1 MHKHFAEDKHCREI
15 PSNDRVWMFLSRL
28 TLTFAFLD
36 LQNISLFPLSVVS
49 PGRIISSLIPQELH
63 MINFL
68 SKGYNDPLY
77 GRGSFYIRISKS
89 FSLCILYQSIVYQE
103 LDIFTSILSDTNVG
117 TSNLLTSVPHYS
129 KSAEERKLPLRPG
142 VAEETSKRPFWK
154 EALW

>member
-49 PGRIISSLIPQELH
+49 PGRIISSLIPQESH

-77 GRGSFYIRISKS
+77 GRGSFYIRIVSLS
-89 FSLCILYQSIVYQE
+89 LFASCINQLFIRSWIFSHLFSLTQTLGPAICSLVCHITQSQQ
-103 LDIFTSILSDTNVG
+103 
-117 TSNLLTSVPHYS
+117 
-129 KSAEERKLPLRPG
+129 K
-142 VAEETSKRPFWK
+142 K
-154 EALW
+154 ESFL